1 MTFLKELHK
10 PDILDCIA
18 HLSSDEVFTPPKLV
32 NEMLNLLPPE
42 LFTSP
47 DTKFLD
53 TGCKSGVF
61 LREIAKRL
69 IEGLKEQ
76 IPDLQQRIEHIF
88 TKQLY
93 GIAITELTGLL
104 ARRSVYCSKSA
115 NGKYSVCHFATP
127 DGNIEYSRTK
137 HIWKNGKCILCGASQ
152 SQYDRGD
159 ILETHAYSFIHCN
172 EEQNTA
178 QWKRLKDMKFDVIIG
193 NPPYQL
199 NDGGG
204 TGASATPLYHLFV
217 EQAKNLSPN
226 YISMIIPARWYAGGK
241 GLDKFRDDFLSDKK
255 LKKLVDYPNSGDCF
269 PGVTIAGGIC
279 YFLWDKNYS
288 GKCNIVNMKGNK
300 ITSAENRELDEY
312 PFFIR
317 DNQSINIIRKVK
329 KYQEITM
336 SSIVYAR
343 NCFNLFSNESGHTNP
358 LKGDYILH
366 SLKGR
371 SYISPSEIVDRD
383 QLVSKYKVI
392 ITKAMSGGNKPSADG
407 NYAVIS
413 TLRVLGPNEVC
424 TETYLCIG
432 AFNAEQEANN
442 LKKYISSCFFR
453 FLLLQAL
460 TSINISKDK
469 FLFVPIQDFTQEWT
483 DEKLYKKY
491 GLTKEEIEFIE
502 SMIKPME

>member
-53 TGCKSGVF
+53 PGCKSGVF

-69 IEGLKEQ
+69 IEGLKER
-76 IPDLQQRIEHIF
+76 IPVLQQRIEHIF

-115 NGKYSVCHFATP
+115 NGKYSVCHFATS
-127 DGNIEYSRTK
+127 DGNIECTRTE

-172 EEQNTA
+172 EEENTA

-199 NDGGG
+199 SDGGNA
-204 TGASATPLYHLFV
+204 ASAKPLYHLFV
-217 EQAKNLSPN
+217 QQAKRLNPR
-226 YISMIIPARWYAGGK
+226 YITMIIPARWYSGGK
-241 GLDKFRDDFLSDKK
+241 GLDSFRDEMLQDSRIRVLHDFLDASE
-255 LKKLVDYPNSGDCF
+255 CF
-269 PGVTIAGGIC
+269 PGVEIKGGIC
-279 YFLWDKNYS
+279 YFLWDRDNA
-288 GKCNIVNMKGNK
+288 GKCLIHTHKNHTIISSMARYLREEDSEVFIRYNQAIPILHKVQDKHERTMDQQVSPRKPFGFPTNFTSYEKKNFAGGVKIYARGEVGYVSKKLITVNKEMINK
-300 ITSAENRELDEY
+300 IKVYIPAVFGEGSSGAIPDRIKPIVAAE
-312 PFFIR
+312 
-317 DNQSINIIRKVK
+317 
-329 KYQEITM
+329 
-336 SSIVYAR
+336 
-343 NCFNLFSNESGHTNP
+343 
-358 LKGDYILH
+358 
-366 SLKGR
+366 
-371 SYISPSEIVDRD
+371 PSC
-383 QLVSKYKVI
+383 
-392 ITKAMSGGNKPSADG
+392 
-407 NYAVIS
+407 
-413 TLRVLGPNEVC
+413 C
-424 TETYLCIG
+424 TETYLIAGIFSSISEACHLKQYMQT
-432 AFNAEQEANN
+432 AFFHFLVA
-442 LKKYISSCFFR
+442 LKKNTQHATRSVYS
-453 FLLLQAL
+453 
-460 TSINISKDK
+460 
-469 FLFVPIQDFTQEWT
+469 FVPIQDFTQEWT